1 MASTANKFL
10 GKAAGLDMLG
20 TQATKDSKP
29 TEYTQYTEGTEYTKD
44 TPKKAAKKKYRVNLA
59 LDGELETYLHNI
71 AWTKRTSI
79 TQYINDLIRADRE
92 AYLANG
98 GDTTGWEDE
107 D

>member
-29 TEYTQYTEGTEYTKD
+29 TEYTKD